1 MISLNLNT
9 IELVSIVDIKESGM
23 QNVVDI
29 SVLDDNT
36 FVLDNGIISHN
47 SAISNLLAARDPEIQ
62 GVLPLRGKIKNI
74 NGTESTAD
82 LMSSAALKDLMVSLN
97 LVPKVKAVRENLRFG
112 KLFISTDADLDGLNI
127 QALMCNFFYKLW
139 PELFSD
145 PENPFIY
152 IFQTPFI
159 ILEKGKETRYFYS
172 HNIDEYKPEE
182 WEGWKPT
189 RAKGL
194 GTLEVE
200 HFRDAFR
207 DGFVIPI
214 VETPEKSL
222 GDVLD
227 LIFTKARSDDR
238 KEWMAD

>member
-1 MISLNLNT
+1 MINLNLNT
-9 IELVSIVDIKESGM
+9 IELVPVTGIQPNGL

-29 SVLDDNT
+29 TVQDDST
-36 FVLDNGIISHN
+36 FVLANGIISHN
-47 SAISNLLAARDPEIQ
+47 SAISNLLAARDPERQ

-74 NGTESTAD
+74 DGTEKTSV
-82 LMSSAALKDLMVSLN
+82 LMESDALKDLMVSIN
-97 LVPKVKAVRENLRFG
+97 LIPGVKAVRSELRFG

-127 QALMCNFFYKLW
+127 QALLCNFFYKLW
-139 PELFSD
+139 PELFRD

-152 IFQTPFI
+152 IFQTPYI

-172 HNIDEYKPEE
+172 HNVHEYIPEK
-182 WEGWKPT
+182 WNGWTAT

-214 VETPEKSL
+214 VEMEDGSL
-222 GDVLD
+222 DGILD
-227 LIFTKARSDDR
+227 LIFNKKRSDDR
-238 KEWMAD
+238 KDWMTE